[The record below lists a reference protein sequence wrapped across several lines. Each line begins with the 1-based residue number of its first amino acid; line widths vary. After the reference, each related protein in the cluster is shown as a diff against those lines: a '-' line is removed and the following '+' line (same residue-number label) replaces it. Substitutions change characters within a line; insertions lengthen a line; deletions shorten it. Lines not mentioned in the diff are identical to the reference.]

1 MEDSFMSRISPFSAP
16 LPSVLVVALLVV
28 APDQQSS
35 EGADDAVSDQTL
47 CNRLWEDPLEAVKAG
62 QPARIA
68 FTRDAVLVYPNLAEI
83 RGRDA
88 IHAHLAKVIA
98 GQRILDVGYK
108 MERCEVVGTRAYT
121 FVIVD
126 EQIQEGAAPPARRH
140 ARSATVWE
148 QQPDKSWQIAYSLVN
163 YLKI

>member
-1 MEDSFMSRISPFSAP
+1 MSRISPFSAS
-16 LPSVLVVALLVV
+16 LLGVLVVALVIGSPV
-28 APDQQSS
+28 SQQSS
-35 EGADDAVSDQTL
+35 EAADSPVSDRAL
-47 CNRLWEDPLEAVKAG
+47 CNGLWEDHLEAVKAG
-62 QPARIA
+62 QPAKIA
-68 FTRDAVLVYPNLAEI
+68 FTHDAVLIYPDLAAI

-88 IHAHLAKVIA
+88 IRAHLAKVIA

-108 MERCEVVGTRAYT
+108 MERCEVVGARAYT

-163 YLKI
+163 YLKM